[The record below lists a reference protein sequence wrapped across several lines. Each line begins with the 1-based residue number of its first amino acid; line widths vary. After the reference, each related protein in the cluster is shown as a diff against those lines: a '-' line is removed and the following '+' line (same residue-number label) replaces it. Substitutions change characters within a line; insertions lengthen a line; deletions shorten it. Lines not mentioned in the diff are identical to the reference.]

1 MNQKKCNTAHL
12 VCSGTQDAKVSR
24 ANKDAK
30 SPCCSTHARTHAH
43 TNTLT
48 HSNLSEALQLHFV
61 LAEEQLHL
69 LQLVLQRKVVLQQPE
84 VELQREDGEGV
95 RH

>member
-1 MNQKKCNTAHL
+1 MLKLAGLIRMLNVHVVTYMHACAH
-12 VCSGTQDAKVSR
+12 
-24 ANKDAK
+24 
-30 SPCCSTHARTHAH
+30 
-43 TNTLT
+43 T

-69 LQLVLQRKVVLQQPE
+69 LQLVLQNKVVLQQPE
-84 VELQREDGEGV
+84 VELQREDEEGV